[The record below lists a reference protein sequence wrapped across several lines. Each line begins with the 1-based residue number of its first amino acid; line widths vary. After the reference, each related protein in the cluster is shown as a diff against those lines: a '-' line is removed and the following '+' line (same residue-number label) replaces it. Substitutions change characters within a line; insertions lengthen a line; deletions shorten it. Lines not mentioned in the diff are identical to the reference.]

1 MSNEARRMPAGPRG
15 RMTVGMGKNIKL
27 DKETFKKLMKRI
39 TSKHKVGWIIV
50 IALIIISVVA
60 SIQSSLFIGTLI
72 DDYIAPLL
80 LEDSPVFDG
89 LFRAICQIA
98 VIYLIGT
105 ISTYAYN
112 RIMINISQGVL
123 KEIRDEMF
131 AKMQDLPIKYFDT
144 KSHGDIMSCYVNDI
158 DTLRQMI
165 SQSIPQI
172 VSSVITVV
180 GVFFSMLFLNL
191 TLTATV
197 ILMVFLMLT
206 ITKRIGG
213 VAGKFFIAQQNDLG
227 KMNGFVEE
235 MINGQ
240 KVIKVFNHEEKAIE
254 QFDKINEDLY
264 ASSVN
269 ANTISNILMP
279 ILGNLSNIQYVVV
292 AIVGG
297 AMAILGKGG
306 LTLGKVSAFL
316 QLTKS
321 FSMPINQVS
330 QQLNSIIMALAGAK
344 RIFDLIEEPPEIDEG
359 DVTLVNLDQD
369 GKETLKHTESW
380 AWKVPKEIIQNAG
393 DENKSKNQDR
403 DFEYVPVKGYIEL
416 ENVEFGYEEGKTV
429 LKNISLYAKP
439 GQKIAFVGAT
449 GAGKTTITNLINRFY
464 EIQKGTIK
472 YDGIDI
478 KRIQKTSL
486 RKSLGMVLQDTN
498 LFTGSIMENI
508 RYGRPEAT
516 DEEVKA
522 AAKLANAHS
531 FIKRLPNGYDTILTE
546 NGAQLSQGQ
555 RQLLSIARAAVA
567 DAPVMILDE
576 ATSSIDTRTEKIVQ
590 DGMDKLM
597 EGRTVLVIAHRLST
611 VRNSKAIMV
620 LDHGEIIERG
630 EHDFLIDQKGT
641 YYRLYTGA
649 FELE

>member
-1 MSNEARRMPAGPRG
+1 MSNETRKMPAGPRG
-15 RMTVGMGKNIKL
+15 NLTAGMGKKLKL
-27 DKETFKKLMKRI
+27 DKQTFQKLMKRI
-39 TSKHKVGWIIV
+39 TAKHKVGWIVVIILIIVSV
-50 IALIIISVVA
+50 IAT
-60 SIQSSLFIGTLI
+60 IQSSLFIGSLI

-80 LEDSPVFDG
+80 LEDTPVYDG
-89 LFRAICQIA
+89 LWKAICQIA
-98 VIYLIGT
+98 VIYIIGT

-144 KSHGDIMSCYVNDI
+144 NSHGDIMSCYVNDI

-172 VSSVITVV
+172 LSSIITVV
-180 GVFFSMLFLNL
+180 GVFFSMLFLNW
-191 TLTATV
+191 TLTAV
-197 ILMVFLMLT
+197 VLFMVFIMFFLT
-206 ITKRIGG
+206 GKIGG
-213 VAGKFFIAQQNDLG
+213 IAGKYFIAQQNDLG
-227 KMNGFVEE
+227 EMNGFVEE

-240 KVIKVFNHEEKAIE
+240 KVIKVFCHEEEAITNFE
-254 QFDKINEDLY
+254 KINQNLY
-264 ASSVN
+264 QSSVQ
-269 ANTISNILMP
+269 ANTVSNILMP
-279 ILGNLSNIQYVVV
+279 ILNNLANIQYVVV

-297 AMAILGKGG
+297 AMAINNANVLSLGD
-306 LTLGKVSAFL
+306 VAAFL

-321 FSMPINQVS
+321 FAMPINQVS

-344 RIFDLIEEPPEIDEG
+344 RIFDLMEEKPEIDEG
-359 DVTLVNLDQD
+359 NVVLVNLNKA
-369 GKETLKHTESW
+369 GKEVKKHTDNW
-380 AWKVPKEIIQNAG
+380 AWKVPG
-393 DENKSKNQDR
+393 KNGK
-403 DFEYVPVKGYIEL
+403 FTYVPVKGHIEL
-416 ENVEFGYEEGKTV
+416 EDVVFGYEENKIV
-429 LKNISLYAKP
+429 LNHISLYAKP

-464 EIQKGTIK
+464 DIQKGTIK

-478 KRIQKTSL
+478 KQIQKSSL

-508 RYGRPEAT
+508 RYGRPEAS
-516 DEEVKA
+516 DKEVIA
-522 AAKLANAHS
+522 AAKLANADG
-531 FIKRLPNGYDTILTE
+531 FIKRLPNGYYTILTE

-555 RQLLSIARAAVA
+555 RQLIAIARAAVA

-611 VRNSKAIMV
+611 VRNAKAIMV

-630 EHDFLIDQKGT
+630 EHDFLLEQKGT